1 MHRTPEQ
8 WSKMQPSAVLAGSE
22 AQRLNVLSMAR
33 EDIVSLGRTLEAIQE
48 DAEHGDMDA
57 CHELARI
64 ALTRSDPAKPLA
76 KV

>member
-1 MHRTPEQ
+1 MHRTPAQ
-8 WSKMQPSAVLAGSE
+8 WKNMVPSAVVAGSE

-33 EDIVSLGRTLEAIQE
+33 EDIVSLGRTLEAIME
-48 DAEHGDMDA
+48 AAEGGDTYA